1 MNLVVSPGSENLVVA
16 ARGGASMTLVLTK
29 GKHCG
34 IGDSERGARRERL
47 MDFR

>member
-16 ARGGASMTLVLTK
+16 ARGGASMTLVLTQ

-34 IGDSERGARRERL
+34 NWR
-47 MDFR
+47 F